1 MTLDP
6 TAIVKTVADIA
17 SPISAS
23 LTDAWAAVLG
33 DRIAVWRVK
42 NAAKLQKSVNTEM
55 KALGVALDRA
65 RIPERYAF
73 AWFEEATQ
81 QDEQEIHEL
90 FAKLLARAA
99 AGDPDAS
106 DRRHII
112 TISRFTPI
120 DSCVLKLIYERAP
133 QRRQSDISGRPLQG
147 ATYREGSLYD
157 IVAKEFG
164 EEARQ
169 SIEHLIVLGVLEVR
183 PELDSWALQRLFQS
197 ATVDDRGELDLPHYS
212 ADLSIDAEV
221 RMTITGQSLCRALGM
236 AL

>member
-42 NAAKLQKSVNTEM
+42 NAAKLQASVNVEM
-55 KALGVALDRA
+55 KALGIALDRA

-81 QDEQEIHEL
+81 QDEPEIHEL
-90 FAKLLARAA
+90 FARLLARAA
-99 AGDPDAS
+99 TGDPDAS
-106 DRRHII
+106 DRRHIL
-112 TISRFTPI
+112 TISRFTPV
-120 DSCVLKLIYERAP
+120 DSCVLKFVYERAP
-133 QRRQSDISGRPLQG
+133 QRRQSDITGRALQG
-147 ATYREGSLYD
+147 ATYREGALYD

-164 EEARQ
+164 DEARQ
-169 SIEHLIVLGVLEVR
+169 SVEHLIVLGVLEVR
-183 PELDSWALQRLFQS
+183 PEFDDWALQRLFKS
-197 ATVDDRGELDLPHYS
+197 ATVDDRGELDLPLYS
-212 ADLSIDAEV
+212 ADLSIDAEI
-221 RMTITGQSLCRALGM
+221 RMTLTGQSLCRALGM
-236 AL
+236 AS